1 MMQQLTARWTG
12 TAGTPLGGVLR
23 MAARGAGAA
32 VVALAVAALHD
43 VHDPGALCPLR
54 RFTGIPCPGCGS
66 TTVFIEAGHGAF
78 GAALLANPVT
88 VVVGLGLLVAPLGPG
103 RWWWQL
109 PNLHRN
115 VLIGT
120 ALTVSW
126 LWQLHRFGVVLP

>member
-1 MMQQLTARWTG
+1 MQQLTARWAG
-12 TAGTPLGGVLR
+12 TAGTPLGGALR
-23 MAARGAGAA
+23 VTVRATGALVAA
-32 VVALAVAALHD
+32 LTLAALHD

-66 TTVFIEAGHGAF
+66 TTVFIEAGHGELA
-78 GAALLANPVT
+78 AALLANPVT
-88 VVVGLGLLVAPLGPG
+88 ALVGIGLLVAPLGPG
-103 RWWWQL
+103 RWWWWEL
-109 PNLHRN
+109 SNRHRI